1 MISILGASILAASIL
16 AGGFLPGAVGF
27 VLDVS
32 AKAAGLLL
40 AATIATF
47 VARRSSA
54 AVRHR
59 MWCLTFASLVL
70 LPVCCVTLPRWNV
83 AVLSA
88 PESRPAALE
97 NANGTANPRTS
108 NSSAQTALTEAT
120 AVVATRAAAE
130 PQELDAPSPQTSTL
144 VWTALLSIWIA
155 GAILVL
161 ARQLIEIA
169 AVRRLVRSCR
179 PIAGDGWSELLAESQ
194 AKLRLRRS
202 VSLLQSETAI
212 IPITCG
218 VWRPVVLLPAFSVDW
233 SSERRR
239 CVLLHELAH
248 VKRLDVLYQMVARVA
263 CGFYWLNPLVWYAAG
278 RLRIERELACDD
290 CVVAAGERASD
301 YAEQLVE
308 IARSCRTL
316 RLAAGVAMARS
327 SKLEGRVVALLD
339 RARSHRAITVRLSL
353 GLALAAALLLT
364 VAAVLQPVARA
375 AVVAESGEQQAN
387 GTVETSTPAESK
399 PANGTRTNVLA
410 DAKQKASESPRDRSK
425 KDRGSNL
432 LKQIREASEPILAE
446 MAEKHGYRLA
456 PTQSI
461 HRVAPPFDPIR
472 MTYYRIGNPSQSQAI
487 PAGPSAM
494 SFRWDGKALHNWGMT
509 FGGSPHDGYSL
520 VGVADAIQGLKSQQ
534 ILGPPELLNA
544 PIPGDWV
551 SRPGISDETFAHEL
565 QTILQDELKR
575 PIRLQFR
582 TQRREVYVAK
592 GLFRFVPLAGQVG
605 ETQLYLE
612 NKTETMHEV
621 QIFGKQLA
629 PNSGAGGGTGDFAEF
644 LLWLGRWIDMPIV
657 DEVQKSPRQISWI
670 LHGNSG
676 KPKEDHDPAL
686 VLHHIEAQTG
696 LHFASELRTVKSLV
710 VERGQ

>member
-130 PQELDAPSPQTSTL
+130 PQTLDAPSPQTGTV

-161 ARQLIEIA
+161 ARQGIEIA

-233 SSERRR
+233 SPERRR

-339 RARSHRAITVRLSL
+339 RARSHRRDYSTSL
-353 GLALAAALLLT
+353 ARSGACRGPALDRGRRAATRRPRCRRRGIGGATGKRDCRNVDASRVEAGKWTPEKCPGRCETKRYRRVPAALEER
-364 VAAVLQPVARA
+364 QRF
-375 AVVAESGEQQAN
+375 
-387 GTVETSTPAESK
+387 K
-399 PANGTRTNVLA
+399 PAQTN
-410 DAKQKASESPRDRSK
+410 
-425 KDRGSNL
+425 
-432 LKQIREASEPILAE
+432 
-446 MAEKHGYRLA
+446 
-456 PTQSI
+456 
-461 HRVAPPFDPIR
+461 
-472 MTYYRIGNPSQSQAI
+472 
-487 PAGPSAM
+487 
-494 SFRWDGKALHNWGMT
+494 
-509 FGGSPHDGYSL
+509 
-520 VGVADAIQGLKSQQ
+520 
-534 ILGPPELLNA
+534 
-544 PIPGDWV
+544 
-551 SRPGISDETFAHEL
+551 SR
-565 QTILQDELKR
+565 
-575 PIRLQFR
+575 
-582 TQRREVYVAK
+582 
-592 GLFRFVPLAGQVG
+592 
-605 ETQLYLE
+605 
-612 NKTETMHEV
+612 
-621 QIFGKQLA
+621 
-629 PNSGAGGGTGDFAEF
+629 GGGTDP
-644 LLWLGRWIDMPIV
+644 GRDGRKARLSTRADTIDPSRP
-657 DEVQKSPRQISWI
+657 SP
-670 LHGNSG
+670 
-676 KPKEDHDPAL
+676 
-686 VLHHIEAQTG
+686 V
-696 LHFASELRTVKSLV
+696 
-710 VERGQ
+710 